1 MFKKSSVFSQIFLHE
16 SGAEYWF
23 QHNLKPSKR
32 NVLYIDTN
40 TNKGI
45 YGIQGTLKYK
55 VEDSLTRK
63 NYVCDPNAT
72 IESFTQCAFDELD
85 VNGCTRS
92 INKIGG
98 LFNETNI
105 CRNVSELD
113 AKTTLGMFF

>member
-1 MFKKSSVFSQIFLHE
+1 M
-16 SGAEYWF
+16 
-23 QHNLKPSKR
+23 
-32 NVLYIDTN
+32 
-40 TNKGI
+40 
-45 YGIQGTLKYK
+45 KYK

-105 CRNVSELD
+105 CRSVVELD
-113 AKTTLGMFF
+113 AKATLGTFF